1 MNVLNAINLLQDIAK
16 DNPNATLVIK
26 ADGVYIPIEI
36 QHKKISCQLGVDDSL
51 GKEFAVIDT
60 ESLSYVGRGTKN
72 LTQEDLQNI
81 LDW

>member
-60 ESLSYVGRGTKN
+60 EPLSYVGRGTKN

>member
-51 GKEFAVIDT
+51 GKEFAVIEANDRRRYN
-60 ESLSYVGRGTKN
+60 ELYSRRAELSLISSMY
-72 LTQEDLQNI
+72 
-81 LDW
+81 

>member
-60 ESLSYVGRGTKN
+60 EPLSYVGLGTKN

>member
-36 QHKKISCQLGVDDSL
+36 QHKKISCQLGVDDSF

-60 ESLSYVGRGTKN
+60 EPLSFVSSDTKN
-72 LTQEDLQNI
+72 LTQEDLQNL